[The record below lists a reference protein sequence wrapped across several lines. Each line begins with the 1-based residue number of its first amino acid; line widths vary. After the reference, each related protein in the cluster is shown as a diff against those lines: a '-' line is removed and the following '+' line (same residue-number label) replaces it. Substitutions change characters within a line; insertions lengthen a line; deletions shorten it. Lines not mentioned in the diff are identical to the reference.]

1 MKINKLN
8 YENYVIDYIEGT
20 LSIELKKDFDLF
32 LEQNQDVYEEIKD
45 YMSAPIYEETEEVFT
60 NKKAVLQSNNIG
72 KYALMAL
79 IPLLL
84 IGAYFVM
91 PSTTDTQTSTTAEKM
106 EKEERWSREPRT
118 ENREERGDLE
128 EGGNREAR
136 AESREERGDLEEGG
150 NREPRTESREERGDL
165 EEGGN
170 REARAESREERRNLE
185 PRTENRDAK
194 IIEPSLNKE
203 NFDKENT
210 SKPSLSEMRFAEVET
225 TKETQKE
232 KAVASRPILNTP
244 VAIKNLDLSFDHNYQ
259 RTSKSTMVI
268 AQMDTFNESEEK
280 KEKKNIGW
288 LEMITPAAFE
298 NIDVR
303 ESLAIQSNKN
313 IDSRKILNAFKPETI
328 VK

>member
-118 ENREERGDLE
+118 EN
-128 EGGNREAR
+128 
-136 AESREERGDLEEGG
+136 REERGDLEEGG

>member
-1 MKINKLN
+1 
-8 YENYVIDYIEGT
+8 
-20 LSIELKKDFDLF
+20 
-32 LEQNQDVYEEIKD
+32 
-45 YMSAPIYEETEEVFT
+45 
-60 NKKAVLQSNNIG
+60 
-72 KYALMAL
+72 
-79 IPLLL
+79 
-84 IGAYFVM
+84 
-91 PSTTDTQTSTTAEKM
+91 
-106 EKEERWSREPRT
+106 
-118 ENREERGDLE
+118 
-128 EGGNREAR
+128 
-136 AESREERGDLEEGG
+136 
-150 NREPRTESREERGDL
+150 
-165 EEGGN
+165 
-170 REARAESREERRNLE
+170 
-185 PRTENRDAK
+185 
-194 IIEPSLNKE
+194 LNKE

-268 AQMDTFNESEEK
+268 AQMDTFNDSEEK

>member
-128 EGGNREAR
+128 ER
-136 AESREERGDLEEGG
+136 G

-268 AQMDTFNESEEK
+268 AQMDTFNDSEEK